1 MRICLKCNFVN
12 LPSRQYNLRMV
23 SVRKTSRTLLSSKNA
38 SITNPRLVVLDLLL
52 KQSRPLTIDQVL
64 KLAKGKLAQSTLY
77 RVINDLTEFG
87 LISEFTT
94 PENTIVVE
102 LNTGE
107 NSGHHH
113 HIFCEKCGS
122 IIDIELDAR
131 FESDLD
137 REVRQ
142 IEKQYSLLIHSHS
155 LELFGTCSSCKD
167 NLSNDLTQQ
176 NR

>member
-1 MRICLKCNFVN
+1 
-12 LPSRQYNLRMV
+12 MV
-23 SVRKTSRTLLSSKNA
+23 SVRKKSRTLLSSKNA
-38 SITNPRLVVLDLLL
+38 SITNPRLIVLDLLL

-64 KLAKGKLAQSTLY
+64 KLAKEKLAQSTLY
-77 RVINDLTEFG
+77 RVINDLREFG

-94 PENTIVVE
+94 PENTIVIE

-107 NSGHHH
+107 NNSHHH

-142 IEKQYSLLIHSHS
+142 IEQNYSISIRSHS
-155 LELFGTCSSCKD
+155 LELFGICSPCKG
-167 NLSNDLTQQ
+167 NLSTDLVQ
-176 NR
+176 RKR